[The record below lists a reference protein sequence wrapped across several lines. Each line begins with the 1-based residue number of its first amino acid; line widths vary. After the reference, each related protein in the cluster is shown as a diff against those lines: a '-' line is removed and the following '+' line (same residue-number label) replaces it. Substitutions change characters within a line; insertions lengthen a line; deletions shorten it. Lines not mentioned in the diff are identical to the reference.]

1 MYHPLSS
8 TFARCVK
15 NVYDVS
21 RKRQVPHIST
31 TTWSIKQAYL
41 DKNNPSHGTY
51 DTLFA
56 DHSPGKLV
64 SKLVGKVFPQ
74 INGMGVLISNP
85 ESSDPRLVVQ
95 EVWTVK
101 STN

>member
-1 MYHPLSS
+1 MYHPLSG

-51 DTLFA
+51 DRSFA
-56 DHSPGKLV
+56 DHGPGKLV

-74 INGMGVLISNP
+74 INGKGKLISNL
-85 ESSDPRLVVQ
+85 ESGDKLLAVQ